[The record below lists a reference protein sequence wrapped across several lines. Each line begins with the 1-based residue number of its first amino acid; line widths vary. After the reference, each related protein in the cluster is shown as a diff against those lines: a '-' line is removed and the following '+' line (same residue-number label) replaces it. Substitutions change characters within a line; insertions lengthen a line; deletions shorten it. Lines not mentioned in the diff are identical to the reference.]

1 MNLYVTYK
9 IFLFLSIVFS
19 VFCTLNIERGYSL
32 SALNEKTGTTPAFL
46 NSVFKNVQN
55 SVVQITRPVPPS
67 LTIHNKTDQNATA
80 LGSGFIYDKEGRIIT
95 NSHVVGDDKFVDV
108 MFMDGNR
115 YSAKV
120 IGKDVFS
127 DIAVIQLANFS
138 GSLKSLIFGN
148 SSKLEVGEQVI
159 AVGNP
164 YGLTGQ

>member
-1 MNLYVTYK
+1 M
-9 IFLFLSIVFS
+9 
-19 VFCTLNIERGYSL
+19 
-32 SALNEKTGTTPAFL
+32 
-46 NSVFKNVQN
+46 
-55 SVVQITRPVPPS
+55 
-67 LTIHNKTDQNATA
+67 
-80 LGSGFIYDKEGRIIT
+80 
-95 NSHVVGDDKFVDV
+95 VGDDKFVDV

-138 GSLKSLIFGN
+138 GSLKPLIFGN

-164 YGLTGQ
+164 YGLTGSMTSGIVSSLGRLVHLKATLTRFLT